1 MPALTLVVRVRIDP
15 RIPIGVSTGL
25 KQLRKLG
32 TKPLGYNRLV
42 SLTTADRGDVLH
54 IPSAAKA
61 LSGLLISGL
70 LFGFLGAILPAWGY
84 HLSTEFST
92 VGNYF
97 LSMTA
102 GVILSTEAS
111 GRLLLKRG
119 AGFLLVTACSLACAA
134 LLYLAML
141 PAAAPALWRM
151 AGVLTVGF
159 ASGLLNT
166 GVFHAISPAYDRD
179 PAATA
184 NLGGISFGLG
194 CLVVTVLVAGTFY
207 AYTVTSILVLIA
219 VIPGLFTIWCAR
231 GTFAA
236 PEIVK
241 QPTLAQLFRDLR
253 SPGAILFALLLFFQ
267 FGNEWSI
274 AGWLPIFLI
283 RRLGISPKSSLWML
297 AVYWVALLV
306 GRLAAVALLPRIK
319 HGKFL
324 MASAGAA
331 MFGCLILLGTDN
343 VFGALI
349 GTLMVGCGFAT
360 IYPLIAERIGR
371 EFPYF
376 HPGFFNG
383 IFSLA
388 LVGGMLA
395 PWTLGHAAD
404 VWGVGVVMALPLA
417 GTCMVLILVPL
428 IWLEAK
434 IRLG

>member
-1 MPALTLVVRVRIDP
+1 MPALTLVIRVRIDP
-15 RIPIGVSTGL
+15 RIPIDVSAGL
-25 KQLRKLG
+25 TWLRELG
-32 TKPLGYNRLV
+32 TRPLGYNLLV

-97 LSMTA
+97 LSMSA
-102 GVILSTEAS
+102 GVILSTEAA

-134 LLYLAML
+134 LLYLAVL
-141 PAAAPALWRM
+141 PGAAPALWRM
-151 AGVLTVGF
+151 AGVLTIGF

-194 CLVVTVLVAGTFY
+194 CLVVTLLVAGTFY
-207 AYTVTSILVLIA
+207 AYTVTSILVFIA
-219 VIPGLFTIWCAR
+219 VIPGFFTIWCAR

-236 PEIVK
+236 PAIVK
-241 QPTLAQLFRDLR
+241 QPSLAQLFRDLR
-253 SPGAILFALLLFFQ
+253 RPGAILFALLLFFQ

-283 RRLGISPKSSLWML
+283 RRLGISPKSSLWTL
-297 AVYWVALLV
+297 AVYWLALLV

-343 VFGALI
+343 LFGAVI

-383 IFSLA
+383 IFSIA
-388 LVGGMLA
+388 LVGAMLA

-417 GTCMVLILVPL
+417 GTCMVLVLVPL

-434 IRLG
+434 ILLG